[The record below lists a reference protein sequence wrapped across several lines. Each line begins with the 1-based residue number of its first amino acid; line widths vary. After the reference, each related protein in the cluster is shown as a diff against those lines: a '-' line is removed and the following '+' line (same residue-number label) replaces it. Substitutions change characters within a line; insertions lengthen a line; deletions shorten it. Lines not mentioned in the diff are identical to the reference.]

1 MKIAVINTKG
11 GVGKTT
17 TAVYL
22 GIAAASKG
30 TVELWDADPQGS
42 ATEWA
47 MMADE
52 AGAALPFAV
61 STVNKITVT
70 KPGAA
75 DVTIV
80 DTPPGGA
87 DIIQQALDSSDVV
100 IVPTTPSPLDLQRV
114 WPTLDACAAKPTGVV
129 LTSVEANTTL
139 LEETK
144 AVLEDEGVFVFRNVI
159 PKRQAIRKSV
169 GTVPVALHGY
179 GDLFDELM
187 EVL

>member
-17 TAVYL
+17 TAIYL
-22 GIAAASKG
+22 AVAAAERSS
-30 TVELWDADPQGS
+30 VELWDADPQGS
-42 ATEWA
+42 ATEWSI
-47 MMADE
+47 MAEE
-52 AGAALPFAV
+52 AGTSLPFAV
-61 STVNKITVT
+61 TTVNKITVS
-70 KPGAA
+70 KPGTA
-75 DVTIV
+75 DITIV

-87 DIIQQALDSSDVV
+87 DIIQQTLDSADVV

-139 LEETK
+139 LNETK

-169 GTVPVALHGY
+169 GTVPEVSHGY
-179 GDLFDELM
+179 RDLFDELM